1 MNLQLV
7 FLTRNDICAVMM
19 FIELD
24 IASVHLQNRIA
35 VCAPH
40 QVCELWI

>member
-19 FIELD
+19 FIESD
-24 IASVHLQNRIA
+24 IASSLNALSCGV
-35 VCAPH
+35 
-40 QVCELWI
+40 